1 MSCEWS
7 GLLTCNVGAAVGA
20 ASAVEWGVWE
30 MRSLSPDLTPPAGE
44 ASLRVTV
51 PGAVSAQ
58 GHCALGS
65 YDRAS
70 SEPSRIF

>member
-7 GLLTCNVGAAVGA
+7 GLLTCNVGAAVSTA
-20 ASAVEWGVWE
+20 FAVEWGVWE
-30 MRSLSPDLTPPAGE
+30 MRSLCPNLTFSARE

-58 GHCALGS
+58 GHSALGS